1 MKYEPSWCGIFHL
14 WHWVTL
20 QGLNFEAFLIW
31 GFWTRVT
38 PLVLKG
44 YPDVM
49 ADFSIFFPPNLPM
62 WAALVISLGP
72 ALSLP
77 QPWLNQ
83 YSSYRCLSWRTYLF
97 PGYPWAYPPAT
108 TIPAIHPFTHH
119 PKLLSPLPPI
129 LPSFPILPTHL
140 PHAHLLPS
148 FPAVPSGRASY
159 RR

>member
-31 GFWTRVT
+31 GVWTRVT

-44 YPDVM
+44 YPNVM

-72 ALSLP
+72 ALPSHSLDSISTLP
-77 QPWLNQ
+77 IGVFLAGLPASWIPV
-83 YSSYRCLSWRTYLF
+83 SSPST
-97 PGYPWAYPPAT
+97 AT
-108 TIPAIHPFTHH
+108 TILAIHPFTHH
-119 PKLLSPLPPI
+119 PKLSTTPATHPPKLPHPSYPPSPRSPATI
-129 LPSFPILPTHL
+129 LPC
-140 PHAHLLPS
+140 
-148 FPAVPSGRASY
+148 RA
-159 RR
+159 

>member
-44 YPDVM
+44 YPNVM

-72 ALSLP
+72 ALPSHSLDSISTLP
-77 QPWLNQ
+77 IGVFLAGLPASWIPV
-83 YSSYRCLSWRTYLF
+83 SSPST
-97 PGYPWAYPPAT
+97 AT
-108 TIPAIHPFTHH
+108 TILAIHPFTHH
-119 PKLLSPLPPI
+119 PKLLPPLLPI

-148 FPAVPSGRASY
+148 FPAVPSSRASY